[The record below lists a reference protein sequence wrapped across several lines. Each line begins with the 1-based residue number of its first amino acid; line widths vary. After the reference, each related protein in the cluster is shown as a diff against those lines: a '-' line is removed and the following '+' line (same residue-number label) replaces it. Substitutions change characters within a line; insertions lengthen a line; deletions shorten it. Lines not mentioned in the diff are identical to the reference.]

1 MCVCI
6 VFSIVLF
13 FSLSQY
19 LKTFSDFVKVIIISL
34 NPGQN
39 NMVKKS
45 QLYVRKSSYSWP
57 TPTQPVLVP
66 KGKTLPPAC
75 SVVIPSFS
83 LLLTM
88 Y

>member
-1 MCVCI
+1 MNLLVSTSVCVCI

-13 FSLSQY
+13 FSLSQC
-19 LKTFSDFVKVIIISL
+19 LKTFSYFVKVIIISL

-57 TPTQPVLVP
+57 TLTQPSLSSP
-66 KGKTLPPAC
+66 KVKLDLQLA
-75 SVVIPSFS
+75 
-83 LLLTM
+83 L
-88 Y
+88 